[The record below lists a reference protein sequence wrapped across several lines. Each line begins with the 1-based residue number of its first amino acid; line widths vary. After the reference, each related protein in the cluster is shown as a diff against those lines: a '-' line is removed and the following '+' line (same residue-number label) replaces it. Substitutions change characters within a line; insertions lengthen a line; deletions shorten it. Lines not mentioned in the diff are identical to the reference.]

1 MGKRVARRRSKAA
14 SSTLGGAGTALQ
26 SQPVSPSEQPVPA
39 LNLEPLSQ
47 IHFYLNRK
55 PIYLTQVAPTQTV
68 LQYLREDAHLCGT
81 KEGCAE
87 GDCGACTVMIGD
99 VETTASGTTN
109 AVNLRTVNAC
119 IQFVPTLHGKALYTV
134 EALGGN
140 HPAQLAMVDCHGSQC
155 GFCTPGFVM
164 SLCHLYNE
172 TTSNALS
179 EGEVRSALT
188 GNLCRCTGYKPIIAA
203 GLSMLRYPRTEFDFI
218 LSTSKQSVVS
228 SAVAQETPAVFFS
241 PRFFN
246 PQTLAEL
253 HNLKAIHHKVTV
265 LAGGTDVG
273 LWVNKQFRDLG
284 HVIYIGNVAG
294 LAQITEHISHLEIG
308 AAATLAA
315 TYAALAPHYPQMTQ
329 MWERF
334 ASPPI
339 RHAGTIG
346 GNIANGSPIGDSMP
360 ALIALGATVKVSSVR
375 GSRIMPLEDLYRSY
389 QVKNL
394 EADEIVESV
403 MVPLLTSEA
412 KQVFRY
418 RVYKISK
425 RFDSDISAVCMSIAM
440 TIERGVIMQVRVGMG
455 GMSGIPQRAPNLE
468 LALLMHAFKP
478 ETFETAKAALALDFQ
493 PLSDLR
499 ASAAYRLQV
508 TQNLLMRFFLEGEN
522 LYDEMSLDVA
532 NFQL

>member
-1 MGKRVARRRSKAA
+1 MGKRVARRRSNVA
-14 SSTLGGAGTALQ
+14 SSTAFGGDTVA
-26 SQPVSPSEQPVPA
+26 PVPSELPIAA
-39 LNLEPLSQ
+39 LTLESFSGPLAQ
-47 IHFYLNRK
+47 IQFYLNRK
-55 PIYLTQVAPTQTV
+55 PICLTQVAPTQTV

-87 GDCGACTVMIGD
+87 GDCGACTVLIGD
-99 VETTASGTTN
+99 VETAASGATK
-109 AVNLRTVNAC
+109 ARNLRTVNAC

-140 HPAQLAMVDCHGSQC
+140 HPAQLALVDCHGSQC

-164 SLCHLYNE
+164 SLCQLYHE
-172 TTSNALS
+172 TTTNAIS
-179 EGEVRSALT
+179 EAEVRSALT

-203 GLSMLRYPRTEFDFI
+203 GLSMRRYPRTEFD
-218 LSTSKQSVVS
+218 LTLNAPDQS
-228 SAVAQETPAVFFS
+228 PAPRGEPPSVTTLEAPAAFFS
-241 PRFFN
+241 PN
-246 PQTLAEL
+246 TLAEL
-253 HNLKAIHHKVTV
+253 HLLKATHHKATV

-273 LWVNKQFRDLG
+273 LWVNKQFHDLG

-294 LAQITEHISHLEIG
+294 LGKITEHLSHLEIG
-308 AAATLAA
+308 ATATLAA
-315 TYAALAPHYPQMTQ
+315 TYTALAPHYPQMTQ

-360 ALIALGATVKVSSVR
+360 ALIALGATVRVSSLR
-375 GSRIMPLEDLYRSY
+375 GSHSMPLEDLYRSY

-394 EADEIVESV
+394 EADEIIEAV

-412 KQVFRY
+412 KKAFRY

-425 RFDSDISAVCMSIAM
+425 RFDSDISAVCMAIAM
-440 TIERGVIMQVRVGMG
+440 TVERGVIMQVRIGMG
-455 GMSGIPQRAPNLE
+455 GMSGVPQRAPNLE

-499 ASAAYRLQV
+499 ASAGYRLKV
-508 TQNLLMRFFLEGEN
+508 AQNLLMRFFLEGEN
-522 LYDEMSLDVA
+522 LYDELNLDVA